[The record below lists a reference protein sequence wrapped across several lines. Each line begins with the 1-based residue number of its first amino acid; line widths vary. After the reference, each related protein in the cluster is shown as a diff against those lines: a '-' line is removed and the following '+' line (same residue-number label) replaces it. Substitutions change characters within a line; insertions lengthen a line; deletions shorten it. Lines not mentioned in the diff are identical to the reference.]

1 MANEYFKEALHNF
14 TSDYAYGSQIR
25 ALYDRGL
32 SAHAIKERLDYPVP
46 YESVYDYLREYLL
59 KSQKIVFDKKDIPA
73 NNSQPT
79 FETEYDSYGRKSFRL
94 KNPGSHRDISYSTVN
109 HSGTVTDI
117 PDLYECY
124 AYIEAKPDK
133 YDSVLNSKQIDYLS
147 GLPMPGRPFYI
158 LINEPLSDILN
169 VLNKNGL
176 WHGPV
181 ISAKAGTEYL
191 L

>member
-1 MANEYFKEALHNF
+1 MSNKNIF
-14 TSDYAYGSQIR
+14 TVAVGFFGGIITTFYGGWCT
-25 ALYDRGL
+25 GL
-32 SAHAIKERLDYPVP
+32 TTLV
-46 YESVYDYLREYLL
+46 
-59 KSQKIVFDKKDIPA
+59 
-73 NNSQPT
+73 T
-79 FETEYDSYGRKSFRL
+79 FM
-94 KNPGSHRDISYSTVN
+94 V
-109 HSGTVTDI
+109 
-117 PDLYECY
+117 
-124 AYIEAKPDK
+124 
-133 YDSVLNSKQIDYLS
+133 IDYLS